1 MIATFLRVEAVP
13 QAVLQVLLA
22 PVLRG
27 MFCAPAPGRS
37 VSPDWIAA
45 RYSRAR
51 PSDVHATGSTERDSR
66 RRSIHGRSPDVV

>member
-1 MIATFLRVEAVP
+1 MIATFLRVEAAP
-13 QAVLQVLLA
+13 RAVLQVLLA

-51 PSDVHATGSTERDSR
+51 PSDVHAAGSSEHDTAQ
-66 RRSIHGRSPDVV
+66 RSIHGWSPDAV

>member
-1 MIATFLRVEAVP
+1 MIATFLRVEAAP
-13 QAVLQVLLA
+13 RAVLQVLLA

-51 PSDVHATGSTERDSR
+51 RARDRVAGSSECGIGRG
-66 RRSIHGRSPDVV
+66 SIHGRSPDAV